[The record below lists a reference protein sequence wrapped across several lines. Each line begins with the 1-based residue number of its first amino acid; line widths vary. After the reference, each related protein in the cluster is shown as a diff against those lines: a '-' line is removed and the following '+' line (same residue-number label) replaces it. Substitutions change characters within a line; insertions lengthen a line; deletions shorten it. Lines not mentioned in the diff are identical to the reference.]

1 MREQNCN
8 SIYFKSV
15 KSLLTG
21 FRHFVPVDGFLS
33 KRCDTNKDH
42 DETEILS
49 WEMDGKWSGTCM
61 APFCL
66 I

>member
-1 MREQNCN
+1 M
-8 SIYFKSV
+8 S
-15 KSLLTG
+15 
-21 FRHFVPVDGFLS
+21 FVPVDRFLS

-49 WEMDGKWSGTCM
+49 WEMDGKRSGTCIV
-61 APFCL
+61 PFYL